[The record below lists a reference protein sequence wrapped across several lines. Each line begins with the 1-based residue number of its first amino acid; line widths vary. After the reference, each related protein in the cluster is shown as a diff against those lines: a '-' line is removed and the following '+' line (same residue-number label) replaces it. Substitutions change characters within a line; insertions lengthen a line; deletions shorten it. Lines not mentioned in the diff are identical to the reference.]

1 MATVLQA
8 VQQTTAV
15 MTTTMATAASRTT
28 ALRGSSRRA
37 ITAAAAATITG
48 ATTAAT
54 MTETGRSLVVGA
66 YEGNADH
73 REEHRDAEKQCTIHS
88 DSSH

>member
-1 MATVLQA
+1 
-8 VQQTTAV
+8 
-15 MTTTMATAASRTT
+15 
-28 ALRGSSRRA
+28 
-37 ITAAAAATITG
+37 
-48 ATTAAT
+48 